1 MWVGLETLLNGLF
14 CTCLV
19 TKSCLILCNPMD
31 CSIPGFP
38 VLHYLLDFAQ
48 AHVHWVSDGIQSSHP
63 LSPASPPAFNLSQH
77 QGLFQWHGSSHQVDK
92 VLRFSAPASVL
103 PMNIQDWFSLGFTG
117 LISLQ
122 SKALP
127 RVFSTTIQKHQ
138 FFSARPSL
146 WSDFHIHTWLLEKT

>member
-19 TKSCLILCNPMD
+19 TKSCLTLCNPMD

-63 LSPASPPAFNLSQH
+63 LSVPSPSTFNLSQH
-77 QGLFQWHGSSHQVDK
+77 HGLFQWVGSSQQVDK

-122 SKALP
+122 SKGLS
-127 RVFSTTIQKHQ
+127 RVFSNTTIQKHQ
-138 FFSARPSL
+138 FFGIQPFL
-146 WSDFHIHTWLLEKT
+146 WSNSHIHT